1 MQNHEYSKPNR
12 RRFLKGI
19 LASGAVSCMG
29 CSSLLAHAL
38 SPKMLWMPPQD
49 HKYLDR
55 SGMSYQKI
63 FDFAY
68 KLHTIPLLQRMAEE
82 MGREKFITMLKS
94 LSTEIGLVTE
104 TRDFWSG
111 LLDSVFWTHVITR
124 EIIEESDTVLKY
136 NVTECLWAKTFRES
150 DAGDIGFALFCF
162 PDFAR
167 ARVAHRKLIRTKT
180 LMQGDDHCDFNFE
193 MDDRGD
199 GVDYS

>member
-1 MQNHEYSKPNR
+1 
-12 RRFLKGI
+12 
-19 LASGAVSCMG
+19 
-29 CSSLLAHAL
+29 
-38 SPKMLWMPPQD
+38 
-49 HKYLDR
+49 
-55 SGMSYQKI
+55 MSYQKI

-82 MGREKFITMLKS
+82 MGRPQFIDLLKS

-136 NVTECLWAKTFRES
+136 SVIECLWAKTFRES
-150 DAGDIGFALFCF
+150 DAGDLGFALFCF

-167 ARVAHRKLIRTKT
+167 ARVAHRKLTRTKT

-193 MDDRGD
+193 MDNRND